1 MKKYLYYVVDSAG
14 KHISSFNHTRE
25 EAREDKRL
33 AEIDGYAELFGD
45 KPPYKIVRYELANPK
60 VVR

>member
-1 MKKYLYYVVDSAG
+1 MKKYLYQLVDSENTL
-14 KHISSFNHTRE
+14 ISRNFIRE
-25 EAREDKRL
+25 EAREDKRR

-45 KPPYKIVRYELANPK
+45 KPPYKIVRYELVNPK